1 MNTTTT
7 IEKMIDSIAAV
18 CINLGL
24 RGGYTPEEIADLVCD
39 IEFAH
44 MYDAL
49 RDRAETVYAYSTD
62 GDRSMTLKYRSRK
75 LFDREAML
83 LWREPVV
90 CVDDTEVAS
99 SRYLELW
106 LLEDMSVAVVSC
118 VQIVYG
124 DGNDYITEYREYKG
138 EEISFSEPVPDLLDF
153 VDRLESLCPDEYHP
167 DEVVIYET

>member
-1 MNTTTT
+1 
-7 IEKMIDSIAAV
+7 
-18 CINLGL
+18 
-24 RGGYTPEEIADLVCD
+24 
-39 IEFAH
+39 
-44 MYDAL
+44 MYAF
-49 RDRAETVYAYSTD
+49 STD
-62 GDRSMTLKYRSRK
+62 GERSMTLKYRSRK
-75 LFDREAML
+75 LFDRNATL
-83 LWREPVV
+83 LWREPVL
-90 CVDDTEVAS
+90 CADDTELAS

-138 EEISFSEPVPDLLDF
+138 EEIPFSEPVPDLLDF